1 MTNLKL
7 MDEEAVPLP
16 EGFSVSEYCAKLF
29 LMVGGKEETV
39 EILCDNAVMN
49 NIIDRFG
56 RTGSNGSRGQCPF
69 QGDCFGYSGQHLLC
83 VDIQLRRQNEAAF
96 TCKRCA

>member
-7 MDEEAVPLP
+7 MEEEAVPLP

-29 LMVGGKEETV
+29 QMVGGKEETV

-49 NIIDRFG
+49 NII
-56 RTGSNGSRGQCPF
+56 RTDGARESPSNHHRNTKFSE
-69 QGDCFGYSGQHLLC
+69 GDLQQHSL
-83 VDIQLRRQNEAAF
+83 
-96 TCKRCA
+96 KRC